1 MVKILFDTNVLVG
14 ALVPQHPTHQVCA
27 GWLRQVR
34 WSTTDRRSS
43 GSIQGYVGMHS
54 MAELYSVL
62 TKLPLTEKITPV
74 IAQTLILTNL
84 EPWVKV
90 SLDFEDYCAAID
102 RVTQAGMVSGGIFDA
117 LIAQAAVKAE
127 VDRILTFNIKD
138 FRRLGDEV
146 SQLIQIPE

>member
-27 GWLRQVR
+27 SWLRQVQL
-34 WSTTDRRSS
+34 
-43 GSIQGYVGMHS
+43 GSIRGYVGMHS
-54 MAELYSVL
+54 IAELYSVL

-74 IAQTLILTNL
+74 SAQALIVTNL
-84 EPWVKV
+84 ELWVKV

-102 RVTQAGMVSGGIFDA
+102 RVTQASIVSGAIFDA
-117 LIAQAAVKAE
+117 LIAQAALRAK
-127 VDRILTFNIKD
+127 VDRILTFNVKD

>member
-14 ALVPQHPTHQVCA
+14 ALVPQHPTHPVCA

-34 WSTTDRRSS
+34 S
-43 GSIQGYVGMHS
+43 GAIQGYVGMHS

-62 TKLPLTEKITPV
+62 TKLPLTKKITPV
-74 IAQTLILTNL
+74 SAQALILTNL
-84 EPWVKV
+84 ESWVKV

-102 RVTQAGMVSGGIFDA
+102 RVTQAGMVSGAIFDA
-117 LIAQAAVKAE
+117 LIAQAALKAK

-138 FRRLGDEV
+138 FRRLGDAV